1 MAAMAVAVTLALADA
16 LAEAGLLAVAGAEA
30 DVEVEL
36 GAVGWRGE
44 VKPDP
49 AGRSWGLSRK
59 RLRPAV
65 ISGTGGAPV
74 SWICDP
80 DSSLGFS
87 RACSCPSG
95 GDGVPLR

>member
-1 MAAMAVAVTLALADA
+1 MAALAVAVAVAVALAE
-16 LAEAGLLAVAGAEA
+16 AEAGLLAVAGTEA

-36 GAVGWRGE
+36 GAVGRRGE

-49 AGRSWGLSRK
+49 TGRSRSLSRK

-95 GDGVPLR
+95 GDGGPFR

>member
-1 MAAMAVAVTLALADA
+1 
-16 LAEAGLLAVAGAEA
+16 LAEAGVLAVAEAEVEA
-30 DVEVEL
+30 DEKAEL